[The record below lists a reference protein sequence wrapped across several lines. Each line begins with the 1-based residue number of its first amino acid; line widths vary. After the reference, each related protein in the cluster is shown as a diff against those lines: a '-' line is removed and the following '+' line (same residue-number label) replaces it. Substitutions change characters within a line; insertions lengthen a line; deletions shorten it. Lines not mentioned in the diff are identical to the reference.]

1 MERFLDRPEKILIYL
16 HFNSG
21 EAKIDEL
28 AEHLKVGRATIEKEL
43 HFLMCTLSNTSFF
56 IKSGEVHLDIISP
69 SLIDDTLKILYKDNI
84 YFKIITILFEKNI
97 YSINEIINI
106 LNMSKS
112 TVYRKFKVIKEWLE
126 EYKLKL
132 VTTPALTIQGDEKII
147 RNLMQQF
154 YDFYLSRSLSEI
166 RFFNRELFMK
176 KIDEICILN
185 SFNLTPQGLRKL
197 SISMEILHIRSRL
210 SSYIQYENFPTE
222 KNSLYINITKKLQ
235 SFFPNYMNKNIK
247 QCEII
252 YYATNLFNYLICKR
266 KLTIGEIYN
275 LKDTNMRYSMIF
287 DFLENISEN
296 FYFDFSSDIKLVEG
310 LSRYTELYYIDLR
323 LGTNNRLNELSGY
336 INICKDHPFY
346 ALVKE
351 AALKLFKQYN
361 FLPEIKEIDIFALYY
376 FLSISQLRIKK
387 IQSVSIAIITESE
400 IEQESISEYLTFKY
414 GTNIQTYTLNLYAF
428 KKNIFYQEYDLLIN
442 VENNNNLFEGVESLT
457 ISPILS
463 NADKSKLDY
472 KINELLNK
480 KMTKYT
486 ELIVF

>member
-16 HFNSG
+16 YCKSG
-21 EAKIDEL
+21 KAKIDEL
-28 AEHLKVGRATIEKEL
+28 AEHLQVGRSTIEKEL
-43 HFLMCTLSNTSFF
+43 HFLMEVLSNTNFF
-56 IKSGEVHLDIISP
+56 IKSGEAHLDIISP
-69 SLIDDTLKILYKDNI
+69 SLIEDALKILYKDNVF
-84 YFKIITILFEKNI
+84 FKIIMLLFEKNI
-97 YSINEIINI
+97 YSVNELTTI

-112 TVYRKFKVIKEWLE
+112 TVYRKFKVIKEWLQ
-126 EYKLKL
+126 EYKLTL
-132 VTTPALTIQGDEKII
+132 VTTPVLTIQGDEKNI

-166 RFFNRELFMK
+166 RFFDKELFVK
-176 KIDEICILN
+176 KIDEICVEN
-185 SFNLTPQGLRKL
+185 NFNLTPQGLRKL
-197 SISMEILHIRSRL
+197 SISMEIMHIRNRL
-210 SSYIQYENFPTE
+210 SKYIQYKNFPTE
-222 KNSLYINITKKLQ
+222 ENSLYINITKKLQ

-247 QCEII
+247 QYEII
-252 YYATNLFNYLICKR
+252 YYATNLYNYLIRKR
-266 KLTIGEIYN
+266 KATIDEIYSV
-275 LKDTNMRYSMIF
+275 KDTNLRYSMIF
-287 DFLENISEN
+287 DFLDNISEN
-296 FYFDFSSDIKLVEG
+296 FYFNFSSDIRLVEG

-323 LGTNNRLNELSGY
+323 LGTNNRLNGLSGY

-351 AALKLFKQYN
+351 AALKFFKQYN

-414 GTNIQTYTLNLYAF
+414 GTNIQTYSLNLYAF

-442 VENNNNLFEGVESLT
+442 MENNNSLFEGVESLT

-463 NADKSKLDY
+463 NADKTKLDY